1 VLHTKQHFENVP
13 WTKKTLNF
21 NHYGSTRKAVN
32 GAVSVHVDSLDI
44 TRAHRELI
52 VLLSVL
58 PHEEIG
64 NSGCVESYYRNH
76 ITSVYLD
83 SGGASTNNP
92 FVDTL

>member
-1 VLHTKQHFENVP
+1 VLHTKQRFENVP

-52 VLLSVL
+52 VLL
-58 PHEEIG
+58 
-64 NSGCVESYYRNH
+64 RNH

-83 SGGASTNNP
+83 SGGASTDNP
-92 FVDTL
+92 FMDTL